1 MTGRIIGMIAIF
13 TLAGLVSAGAVIVLL
28 AVESERD
35 SAEATTVVLAESL
48 ARSLASPESL
58 SDQDIESLLET
69 ERSAAQLSGVWLFDT
84 QGRLAAR
91 AVARPEV
98 QTSVAEGVL
107 GREEILA
114 ARQALRGSE
123 VIVGREGAGV
133 YSGTA
138 PIFDSS
144 GELAGAVRIELS
156 LDGVGTA
163 LELYRW
169 QYILGVIGL
178 LILVLILAW
187 FLAKRLARPL
197 GLMVRAARSV
207 EAGRAPEPS
216 VTASLRGISL
226 TRDEY
231 GTLAG
236 VFIDMAQEVGA
247 REVRLN
253 ALVEERTQEISE
265 KNRALESAQ
274 KVLQEDLNMAHA
286 VQAALVPQDFP
297 EDPRVSVSASMTPA
311 REVGGDFYDAFM
323 LDDGRLAFAIADVS
337 GKGVASALLMAVGR
351 ALLRSAANEFP
362 DPSAAVAEAN
372 NQLCSMNPKEL
383 FITAFFGVID
393 LNLGTLTYVN
403 AGHDPPYMMN
413 GTDQP
418 TELTHTGGIAL
429 GVLPGLPYSELT
441 IPIDAGTS
449 LFMFTDGITE
459 AQNTGG
465 ELFGKERLENLLITT
480 RAEAPETMIGS
491 ILGDLGQFTVN
502 AQQFDDITC
511 IAVRYEGG
519 GATDDLDA
527 VATDTMSQQ
536 ATGWRRMNVEPVLET
551 ALQRIQAFV
560 ERFAAAEGWDVE
572 HLYRLNLGLD
582 ELLSNTL
589 QHGFPG
595 REAEAEIS
603 VALRREGEWAICR
616 YEDNGEPF
624 NPWEAPKSDPSE
636 GIEEREIGGWGLQL
650 IEATLDDVSYARE
663 KDRNVTTLRQRRGSR
678 ETS

>member
-13 TLAGLVSAGAVIVLL
+13 TLAGLVSAGAVVVLL

-35 SAEATTVVLAESL
+35 SAVATTEVLAESV
-48 ARSLASPESL
+48 ARSLAGLDEV
-58 SDQDIESLLET
+58 SDADLEAMLET
-69 ERSAAQLSGVWLFDT
+69 ERSSANLSGVWLFDA

-91 AVARPEV
+91 AVARPE
-98 QTSVAEGVL
+98 TPTPVAEGVV
-107 GREEILA
+107 GRDEILTARRAIGDA
-114 ARQALRGSE
+114 ATVVLRE
-123 VIVGREGAGV
+123 QAGV

-138 PIFDSS
+138 PVI
-144 GELAGAVRIELS
+144 GGNNELLGAVRIELS
-156 LDGVGTA
+156 LEGVGTA
-163 LELYRW
+163 LDLYRW
-169 QYILGVIGL
+169 QYILGAVGL
-178 LILVLILAW
+178 LILVLFLAW

-247 REVRLN
+247 REIRLN

-265 KNRALESAQ
+265 KNDALEAAQ
-274 KVLQEDLNMAHA
+274 KILQEDLSMAHA

-323 LDDGRLAFAIADVS
+323 IDGGRLAFAIADVS

-393 LNLGTLTYVN
+393 LQLGTLTYVN
-403 AGHDPPYMMN
+403 AGHDPPYLMN

-418 TELTHTGGIAL
+418 AELTHTGGIAL

-449 LFMFTDGITE
+449 LFMYTDGITE
-459 AQNTGG
+459 AQNAAG
-465 ELFGKERLENLLITT
+465 ELFGKERLEGLLVTSREVGPQT
-480 RAEAPETMIGS
+480 VIGS
-491 ILGDLGQFTVN
+491 VLGDLELFTGN

-511 IAVRYEGG
+511 IAVRFEGG
-519 GATDDLDA
+519 VAADDDEAPEADATA
-527 VATDTMSQQ
+527 PV

-551 ALQRIQAFV
+551 ALQRTQAFV
-560 ERFAAAEGWDVE
+560 ERFAAAEGWSVE
-572 HLYRLNLGLD
+572 ELYRLNLALD

-589 QHGFPG
+589 EHGFPG
-595 REAEAEIS
+595 RESEAEIT
-603 VALRREGEWAICR
+603 VALRREGDWAICR
-616 YEDNGEPF
+616 YEDNGDPF
-624 NPWEAPKSDPSE
+624 NPWEAEKSDPTLAL
-636 GIEEREIGGWGLQL
+636 EERSIGGWGLQL
-650 IEATLDDVSYARE
+650 IAATLDDVSYSRDG
-663 KDRNVTTLRQRRGSR
+663 DRNVTTLRQRRGAA
-678 ETS
+678 ETA

>member
-13 TLAGLVSAGAVIVLL
+13 TLAGLLSAGAVVVLL

-35 SAEATTVVLAESL
+35 SAEATTEVLAESL
-48 ARSLASPESL
+48 ARSLSAL
-58 SDQDIESLLET
+58 DDVSDADLET
-69 ERSAAQLSGVWLFDT
+69 ALEAERSSANLSGVWLFDA
-84 QGRLAAR
+84 QGRLVSR
-91 AVARPEV
+91 AVVRPE
-98 QTSVAEGVL
+98 TPTPVAEGVV
-107 GREEILA
+107 GRDEIVA
-114 ARQALRGSE
+114 ARRAIADAE
-123 VIVGREGAGV
+123 TVVVREQAGV

-138 PIFDSS
+138 PVIDADN
-144 GELAGAVRIELS
+144 ERLGAVRIELS
-156 LDGVGTA
+156 LEGVGTA

-169 QYILGVIGL
+169 QYILGAIGL
-178 LILVLILAW
+178 LILVLLLAW

-197 GLMVRAARSV
+197 GLMVQAARSV

-247 REVRLN
+247 REIRLN

-265 KNRALESAQ
+265 KNNALEAAQ
-274 KVLQEDLNMAHA
+274 KVLQEDLSMAHA

-297 EDPRVSVSASMTPA
+297 EDSRFSVSASMTPA

-323 LDDGRLAFAIADVS
+323 LDGRRLAFAIADVS

-403 AGHDPPYMMN
+403 AGHDPPYVMN

-418 TELTHTGGIAL
+418 TELIHTGGIAL

-441 IPIDAGTS
+441 IPIDDGTS
-449 LFMFTDGITE
+449 LFMYTDGITE
-459 AQNTGG
+459 AQNAAG
-465 ELFGKERLENLLITT
+465 ELFGKERLENLLVTS
-480 RAEAPETMIGS
+480 REVGPQAVIGS
-491 ILGDLGQFTVN
+491 VLDHLEQFTGN

-511 IAVRYEGG
+511 IAVRFER
-519 GATDDLDA
+519 GAVVEVDEAPGSDA
-527 VATDTMSQQ
+527 ITQQ

-551 ALQRIQAFV
+551 ALQRTQAFV
-560 ERFAAAEGWDVE
+560 ERFTAAEGWGADD
-572 HLYRLNLGLD
+572 LYRLNLALD
-582 ELLSNTL
+582 ELLTNTL
-589 QHGFPG
+589 EHGFPG
-595 REAEAEIS
+595 RESEAEIT

-616 YEDNGEPF
+616 YEDNGDPF
-624 NPWEAPKSDPSE
+624 NPWEAEKSDPTLAL
-636 GIEEREIGGWGLQL
+636 EERSLGGWGLQL
-650 IEATLDDVSYARE
+650 IAATLDDVSYARE
-663 KDRNVTTLRQRRGSR
+663 GDRNVTTLRQRRGSADPA
-678 ETS
+678 

>member
-13 TLAGLVSAGAVIVLL
+13 TLAGLVSAGAVVVLL

-35 SAEATTVVLAESL
+35 SAVATTEVLAESV
-48 ARSLASPESL
+48 ARSLAGQDEV
-58 SDQDIESLLET
+58 SDADLEAMLEA
-69 ERSAAQLSGVWLFDT
+69 ERSSANLSGVWLFDA

-91 AVARPEV
+91 AVARPE
-98 QTSVAEGVL
+98 TPTPVAEGVV
-107 GREEILA
+107 GRDEILT
-114 ARQALRGSE
+114 ARRAIGDAETVVLRE
-123 VIVGREGAGV
+123 QAGV

-138 PIFDSS
+138 PVIGGND
-144 GELAGAVRIELS
+144 ELLGAVRIELS
-156 LDGVGTA
+156 LEGVGTA
-163 LELYRW
+163 LDLYRW
-169 QYILGVIGL
+169 QYILGAVGL
-178 LILVLILAW
+178 LILVLFLAW

-197 GLMVRAARSV
+197 GLMVQAARSV

-247 REVRLN
+247 REIRLN

-265 KNRALESAQ
+265 KNDALEAAQ
-274 KVLQEDLNMAHA
+274 KILQEDLSMAHA

-323 LDDGRLAFAIADVS
+323 IDGGRLAFAIADVS

-403 AGHDPPYMMN
+403 AGHDPPYVMN

-418 TELTHTGGIAL
+418 VELTHTGGIAL

-449 LFMFTDGITE
+449 LFMYTDGITE
-459 AQNTGG
+459 AQNAAG
-465 ELFGKERLENLLITT
+465 ELFGKERLEGLLVTSREVGPQT
-480 RAEAPETMIGS
+480 VIGS
-491 ILGDLGQFTVN
+491 VLGNLERFTGN

-511 IAVRYEGG
+511 IAVRFEGG
-519 GATDDLDA
+519 AAADDDEGLKPDA
-527 VATDTMSQQ
+527 AAPA

-551 ALQRIQAFV
+551 ALQRTQAFV
-560 ERFAAAEGWDVE
+560 ERFATAEGWSVE
-572 HLYRLNLGLD
+572 ELYRLNLALD

-589 QHGFPG
+589 EHGFPG
-595 REAEAEIS
+595 RESEAEIT
-603 VALRREGEWAICR
+603 VALRREGDWAICR
-616 YEDNGEPF
+616 YEDNGDPF
-624 NPWEAPKSDPSE
+624 NPWEAEKSDPTLALEDRS
-636 GIEEREIGGWGLQL
+636 IGGWGLQL
-650 IEATLDDVSYARE
+650 IAATLDDVSYSRDG
-663 KDRNVTTLRQRRGSR
+663 DRNVTTLRQRRGSA
-678 ETS
+678 ETA

>member
-13 TLAGLVSAGAVIVLL
+13 TLAGLLSAGAVIVLL

-35 SAEATTVVLAESL
+35 SAEATTSVLAESL
-48 ARSLASPESL
+48 ARSLGALDSI
-58 SDQDIESLLET
+58 SDADLEAALET
-69 ERSAAQLSGVWLFDT
+69 ERSSAQLSGVWLFDA

-91 AVARPEV
+91 AVARPETR
-98 QTSVAEGVL
+98 TSVAEGVV
-107 GREEILA
+107 GREEIVT
-114 ARQALRGSE
+114 ARQVLGGA
-123 VIVGREGAGV
+123 VTIVHREEAGV

-138 PIFDSS
+138 PVLDRN
-144 GELAGAVRIELS
+144 GDLVGAVRIELS
-156 LDGVGTA
+156 LNGVGTA

-169 QYILGVIGL
+169 QYILGAIGL
-178 LILVLILAW
+178 LLLVLMIAW

-216 VTASLRGISL
+216 VTAGLRGISL

-247 REVRLN
+247 REIRLN

-265 KNRALESAQ
+265 KNQALEAAQ
-274 KVLQEDLNMAHA
+274 KILQEDLSMAHA

-323 LDDGRLAFAIADVS
+323 IDDGRLAFAIADVS

-372 NQLCSMNPKEL
+372 DQLCSMNPKEL

-393 LNLGTLTYVN
+393 LSLGTLTYVN
-403 AGHDPPYMMN
+403 AGHDPPYMTN

-441 IPIDAGTS
+441 IPIRAGTS
-449 LFMFTDGITE
+449 LFMYTDGITE
-459 AQNTGG
+459 AQNVGG
-465 ELFGKERLENLLITT
+465 ELFGKERLEALLVAT
-480 RAEAPETMIGS
+480 REEGPQALIGS
-491 ILGDLGQFTVN
+491 ILTDLDQFTGN

-511 IAVRYEGG
+511 IAVRFEGG
-519 GATDDLDA
+519 ELAVPSEDA
-527 VATDTMSQQ
+527 EASAEPQTAS
-536 ATGWRRMNVEPVLET
+536 GWRRMNVEPVLDT
-551 ALQRIQAFV
+551 ALQRVQAFV
-560 ERFAAAEGWDVE
+560 ERFATAEGWSVE
-572 HLYRLNLGLD
+572 DLYRLNLALD
-582 ELLSNTL
+582 ELLTNTL
-589 QHGFPG
+589 EHGFIG
-595 REAEAEIS
+595 RESEAEIT
-603 VALRREGEWAICR
+603 VALRREEDSAICR
-616 YEDNGEPF
+616 YEDNGDPF
-624 NPWEAPKSDPSE
+624 DPWEAEKSDPTL
-636 GIEEREIGGWGLQL
+636 GIEERRIGGWGLQL
-650 IEATLDDVSYARE
+650 IAATIDDVSYTRE
-663 KDRNVTTLRQRRGSR
+663 GDRNVTTLRQRRGSG
-678 ETS
+678 ESS